1 MTEPREHATL
11 REDVRSWLASNPT
24 PSADFEVPQTAMTV
38 ADEAPLEYLRSWQA
52 RLYDAGFVGV
62 EWPEAYGGRDLG
74 RGAQGIVDQE
84 LAAANTPPLLNIVA
98 LNWAGPI
105 ILRHG
110 TDDQK
115 RRYLAPLL
123 RCDEIWCQGFSEPG
137 AGSDLASLQ
146 TRAVREGDGYRIDGE
161 KVWTTLGRF
170 ADQMILLARTNPDE
184 ARHAGISYFLAPMR
198 VPGVSVHPLLKLTG
212 ELGFNR
218 VEFDG
223 AMIPADTLLGR
234 EGEGWKLAMETLQFE
249 RGAAEGGAGRSRL
262 EQWHARGLDRDGEA
276 VPARRAPGARR
287 RGHPRSHRCTGHRSH
302 GVPRLARKAARTG
315 PEPRPA
321 HGPSDDHQARR

>member
-24 PSADFEVPQTAMTV
+24 PSADFEVPRTAMTV

-62 EWPEAYGGRDLG
+62 EWPEAYGGRGLG
-74 RGAQGIVDQE
+74 RGAQGIADQE

-184 ARHAGISYFLAPMR
+184 ARHAGISASTASSSTGQRSPPTRCWAARARAGSSPWRRCSSSAAPRR
-198 VPGVSVHPLLKLTG
+198 VAPDA
-212 ELGFNR
+212 R
-218 VEFDG
+218 AAR
-223 AMIPADTLLGR
+223 AMA
-234 EGEGWKLAMETLQFE
+234 
-249 RGAAEGGAGRSRL
+249 RSR
-262 EQWHARGLDRDGEA
+262 
-276 VPARRAPGARR
+276 
-287 RGHPRSHRCTGHRSH
+287 T
-302 GVPRLARKAARTG
+302 
-315 PEPRPA
+315 
-321 HGPSDDHQARR
+321 